1 MFTDTHCHLAMMQQR
16 EIALADFFKEYY
28 SKDDDGAFLVDIGT
42 EVDDFFER
50 IKLKDI
56 AEQAAGTSSFLYFS
70 AGIWPSKED
79 VFSSVKVVIISTV
92 VIAVLLGVLDLAF
105 TQVFRML
112 MK

>member
-1 MFTDTHCHLAMMQQR
+1 MSKFVQFVR
-16 EIALADFFKEYY
+16 E
-28 SKDDDGAFLVDIGT
+28 SKAELKRVD
-42 EVDDFFER
+42 
-50 IKLKDI
+50 
-56 AEQAAGTSSFLYFS
+56 
-70 AGIWPSKED
+70 WPSKED